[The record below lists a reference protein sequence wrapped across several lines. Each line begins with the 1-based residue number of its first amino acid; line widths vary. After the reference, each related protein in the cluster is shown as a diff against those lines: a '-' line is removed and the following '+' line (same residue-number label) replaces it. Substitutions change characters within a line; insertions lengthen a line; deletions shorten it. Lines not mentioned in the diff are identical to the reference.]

1 MMQKKQFT
9 VLTAL
14 EKNGALSLKALSR
27 KTNLSTEDCSAVLS
41 ELENC
46 GYVNDGAVTEKGLDA
61 LEPYRVKRAIFIAA
75 GMGSRMMPLTL
86 SCPKPLVRVNG
97 IRIIDTLIDACVAAG
112 VEEIIVVRGYLGEC
126 FNQLTDKYPNIRF
139 VDNPH
144 YREYNNISS
153 AYLVKDLIGGAYI
166 FESDIYLVNADLITK
181 YQYESNYL
189 GVPCEETPDW
199 CFDTDENLK
208 ITDLHKPGKNCHHMF
223 GIAYYDKPTG
233 ALFEKYVDEV
243 FNKMLGGKD
252 HFWDDVLCHF
262 HPDEANIHVRECS
275 FRDTMEIDSFDE
287 LCEIDEQY
295 RMTN

>member
-1 MMQKKQFT
+1 MQKEQFA

-14 EKNGALSLKALSR
+14 EKRGKLPPKDLAKTTGLSLD
-27 KTNLSTEDCSAVLS
+27 TCSAVLD
-41 ELENC
+41 ELQNC
-46 GYVNDGAVTEKGLDA
+46 GWVKDGSVTENGLDA

-75 GMGSRMMPLTL
+75 GMGSRMLPLTL

-97 IRIIDTLIDACVAAG
+97 VRIIDTLIDACIAAG
-112 VEEIIVVRGYLGEC
+112 IEEIIVVRGYLGEC

-144 YREYNNISS
+144 YRDYNNISS
-153 AYLVKDLIGGAYI
+153 AYLVKDLIGGSYI
-166 FESDIYLVNADLITK
+166 FESDIYLVNTDLITK

-199 CFDTDENLK
+199 CFETDEHLR
-208 ITDLHKPGKNCHHMF
+208 ITDLHKPGKNCHHMY
-223 GIAYYDKPTG
+223 GISYYDKATG

-262 HPDEANIHVRECS
+262 YVDKANIHVRECS
-275 FRDTMEIDSFDE
+275 FSDTMEIDSFDE
-287 LCEIDEQY
+287 LCEIDERY